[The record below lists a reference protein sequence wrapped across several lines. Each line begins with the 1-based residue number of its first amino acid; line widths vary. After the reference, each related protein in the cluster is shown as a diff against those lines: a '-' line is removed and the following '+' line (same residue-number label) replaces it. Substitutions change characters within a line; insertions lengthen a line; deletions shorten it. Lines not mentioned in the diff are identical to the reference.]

1 MKKNIY
7 LPLRMLIATAFTAVH
22 ALNGG
27 AQDRLISTFNADR
40 PILPSSQYTPAE
52 QYQADV
58 WIYDSGMRYNDQYY
72 NKVWGEPD
80 TDSEGRMWYE
90 PGYELTDGERSW
102 QRATSPFS
110 TDEYYKDKK
119 SFRWI
124 QAEIMGDIY
133 MRRTFTV
140 DRTVPGTVFL
150 SAGHDDAPA
159 EWYINGVKVHSSADG
174 WNNDEY
180 ILLTDEQKA
189 LIKTDGSENVLAV
202 HVHQNWGGAFADCG
216 LYEADMTA
224 ATDYLTTVA
233 SGEWDCRYYFL
244 NYNSDIAV
252 AEAGEWASLQEDEQD
267 WIQGAGPF
275 SNDANMFFIN
285 KWASQVRPML
295 VRRHFSLTA
304 ADIEKIKAGR
314 LVLSCSYDE
323 NPKVYLNGT
332 LIWSATGWNDNDYAE
347 HALTDTQKELLR
359 EGDNVLAV
367 SLTQGEGGGHIDY
380 GLSLISEYIPTGIDD
395 VTAGKNVP
403 SDADNRVYS
412 LSGTYLGTST
422 DGLKKG
428 IYIVGGKKKV
438 TGKQ

>member
-1 MKKNIY
+1 
-7 LPLRMLIATAFTAVH
+7 
-22 ALNGG
+22 
-27 AQDRLISTFNADR
+27 
-40 PILPSSQYTPAE
+40 
-52 QYQADV
+52 
-58 WIYDSGMRYNDQYY
+58 MRYNDQYY

-80 TDSEGRMWYE
+80 ADSEGRMWYE

-233 SGEWDCRYYFL
+233 SGEWD
-244 NYNSDIAV
+244 
-252 AEAGEWASLQEDEQD
+252 
-267 WIQGAGPF
+267 
-275 SNDANMFFIN
+275 
-285 KWASQVRPML
+285 
-295 VRRHFSLTA
+295 
-304 ADIEKIKAGR
+304 
-314 LVLSCSYDE
+314 
-323 NPKVYLNGT
+323 
-332 LIWSATGWNDNDYAE
+332 
-347 HALTDTQKELLR
+347 
-359 EGDNVLAV
+359 
-367 SLTQGEGGGHIDY
+367 
-380 GLSLISEYIPTGIDD
+380 
-395 VTAGKNVP
+395 
-403 SDADNRVYS
+403 
-412 LSGTYLGTST
+412 
-422 DGLKKG
+422 
-428 IYIVGGKKKV
+428 
-438 TGKQ
+438 

>member
-7 LPLRMLIATAFTAVH
+7 LPLRMLIVTAFTAAHVFN
-22 ALNGG
+22 AG

-40 PILPSSQYTPAE
+40 PILPSSHYTPAE

-80 TDSEGRMWYE
+80 ADSEGRMWYE

-267 WIQGAGPF
+267 WIQGVGPF

-314 LVLSCSYDE
+314 LVLYAAMTRTRRCISTARSYGARRAGTTTTTPSTPSPTHRKSCC
-323 NPKVYLNGT
+323 T
-332 LIWSATGWNDNDYAE
+332 RATTC
-347 HALTDTQKELLR
+347 LPCR
-359 EGDNVLAV
+359 
-367 SLTQGEGGGHIDY
+367 
-380 GLSLISEYIPTGIDD
+380 
-395 VTAGKNVP
+395 
-403 SDADNRVYS
+403 
-412 LSGTYLGTST
+412 
-422 DGLKKG
+422 
-428 IYIVGGKKKV
+428 
-438 TGKQ
+438 